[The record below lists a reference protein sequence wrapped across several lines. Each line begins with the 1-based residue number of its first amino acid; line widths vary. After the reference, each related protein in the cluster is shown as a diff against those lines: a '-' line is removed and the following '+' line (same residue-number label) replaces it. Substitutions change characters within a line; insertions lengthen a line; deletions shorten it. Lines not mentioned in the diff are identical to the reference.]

1 MSALTG
7 HSSGIRG
14 AAGGETSPMRLP
26 LLLVTG
32 IEGIEATASALAG
45 KLGCAMEIASTRA
58 AAVRLLERRCYALV
72 VMDQLLA
79 DTDVEGTDLVWRSAG
94 LAIPLQFS
102 FALAGSER
110 LEREIRAAMARRRR
124 EQELTRTAA
133 AAALDAEL
141 KNAVTGLL
149 LESQLALAEEQ
160 LPPRVEIRLRKL
172 AGLAEQLRET
182 LTGPLTM
189 AALATGAGSGS
200 GGSAGSIREPG
211 AAVAT
216 PVGLR
221 AGGR

>member
-1 MSALTG
+1 
-7 HSSGIRG
+7 
-14 AAGGETSPMRLP
+14 MRLP

-124 EQELTRTAA
+124 EQELSRAVA

-149 LESQLALAEEQ
+149 LESQLALAEEH
-160 LPPRVEIRLRKL
+160 LPPRLESRLHRL
-172 AGLAEQLRET
+172 AGLVEQLRET
-182 LTGPLTM
+182 LAGPVTM
-189 AALATGAGSGS
+189 AALATGTGSGR
-200 GGSAGSIREPG
+200 GGSAGSIRERG
-211 AAVAT
+211 AAVVT

-221 AGGR
+221 AGGC